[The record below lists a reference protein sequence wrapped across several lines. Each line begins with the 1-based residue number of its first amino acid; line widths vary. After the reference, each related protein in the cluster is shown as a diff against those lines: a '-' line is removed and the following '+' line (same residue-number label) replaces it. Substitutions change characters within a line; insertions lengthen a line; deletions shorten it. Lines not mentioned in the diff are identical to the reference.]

1 MVGVLPFINL
11 GDSKAVAGRGKKV
24 NELNSEYMSFQI

>member
-1 MVGVLPFINL
+1 MVSVLPFINI

-24 NELNSEYMSFQI
+24 SELNFEFQI